1 MYCVCMMCLF
11 LIIGQC
17 PGLANLGNTCF
28 MNAILQVR
36 VHSMMCTMTL
46 MAVRLF
52 CCVVQ
57 GLAAL
62 TPVREW
68 LIASSMPKAG
78 PLATALVQVLIGT
91 MYHTRV
97 AHCLASIPGRSQL
110 RKMAWYTLSA
120 HASIAPRILGIEIR
134 SKLVSI
140 LSMMSLHESY
150 SSFTQHLWTRLATSF
165 VVMAS
170 ALAHAL
176 SSVEKSGFVLW

>member
-1 MYCVCMMCLF
+1 MCVYIYMMCRF
-11 LIIGQC
+11 PIIGQC

-52 CCVVQ
+52 YCVVQ

-78 PLATALVQVLIGT
+78 PLATALVQVLTGT
-91 MYHTRV
+91 IYHTRV
-97 AHCLASIPGRSQL
+97 AHCCIIHTCASSSCSFEWGER
-110 RKMAWYTLSA
+110 
-120 HASIAPRILGIEIR
+120 G
-134 SKLVSI
+134 
-140 LSMMSLHESY
+140 
-150 SSFTQHLWTRLATSF
+150 SSFTIFNPACPQ
-165 VVMAS
+165 AS
-170 ALAHAL
+170 SMVHWPSAAGMFLKYVQCMKEYNL
-176 SSVEKSGFVLW
+176 SLCC